1 MHKTIKKFGYP
12 ETVIKDYNS
21 WMVLFRDGQITI
33 GSLLLV
39 CKENAKSFSDLS
51 RESFLEM
58 QKVMEDIELFL
69 KGMLKADKINYLALM
84 MVDKHVHF
92 HVIPRYSKPM
102 FINGVSYNDKDW
114 PMPPVLSDSLNLNN
128 KKKAAL
134 IQYFIKG
141 YNNVK

>member
-1 MHKTIKKFGYP
+1 MHETIKKFGYP

-39 CKENAKSFSDLS
+39 CKETAKSFSDLS

-58 QKVMEDIELFL
+58 QEVIEDIELFL
-69 KGMLKADKINYLALM
+69 KGTLKADKINYLALM

-114 PMPPVLSDSLNLNN
+114 PMPPILSDSLNLNN
-128 KKKAAL
+128 KKKAEL
-134 IQYFIKG
+134 IQYFIKE

>member
-1 MHKTIKKFGYP
+1 MHETIKKFGYP

-21 WMVLFRDGQITI
+21 WIVLFRNSQITI

-58 QKVMEDIELFL
+58 QEVMEDIELFL
-69 KGMLKADKINYLALM
+69 KGTLKADKINYLALM
-84 MVDKHVHF
+84 MIDKHVHF
-92 HVIPRYSKPM
+92 HVIPRYSKSTI
-102 FINGVSYNDKDW
+102 INGITYNDKDW
-114 PMPPVLSDSLNLNN
+114 PMPPILSDSLNLNN
-128 KKKAAL
+128 KNKAAL
-134 IQYFIKG
+134 IQYFIKE